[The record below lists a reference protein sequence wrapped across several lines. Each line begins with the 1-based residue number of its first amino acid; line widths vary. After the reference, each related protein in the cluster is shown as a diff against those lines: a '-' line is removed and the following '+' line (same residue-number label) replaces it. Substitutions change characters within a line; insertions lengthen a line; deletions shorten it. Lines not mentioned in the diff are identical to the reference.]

1 MFLIQIS
8 SQFGI
13 GFLLALILFQQFT
26 LQIFKQ
32 FVDLTLKIATLLV
45 LINLLL
51 K

>member
-13 GFLLALILFQQFT
+13 GFLLALILLQQLT
-26 LQIFKQ
+26 LQILKQ